1 MKKSI
6 LLASLIGL
14 TTVAS
19 AQANALRENL
29 VAHPLTDLVVP
40 FGSKATL
47 VFPVQQGGGLL
58 RPEITKEFRTQLA
71 SMCPTKWQIER
82 SVHDDDKGQRM
93 DWADADKVYD
103 ADTLADGMV
112 LLISTT
118 YGKLDRQE
126 YRINGS
132 RCVGEFTIRDV
143 YSTGG
148 SGRYPT
154 GFFVIHDKEQP
165 ALIKHPA
172 LNQAPADATFE
183 SGPLPETTFL
193 KSGTTDPWDV
203 VVWAMDLCA
212 ARKGTPTL
220 AMEDANTKAVKTF
233 TDPAAFN
240 ALMRKI
246 RFMKGVAAN
255 PYALSCSGEKAFS
268 VRGTKAAYGKP
279 VVTFVNG
286 MPALASNP

>member
-6 LLASLIGL
+6 LLASLVGL
-14 TTVAS
+14 STIAS
-19 AQANALRENL
+19 AQANTLRENL

-40 FGSKATL
+40 FGAKATL

-58 RPEITKEFRTQLA
+58 RPEITKEFRTQIA
-71 SMCPTKWQIER
+71 AMCPTKWQVER

-93 DWADADKVYD
+93 DWVDADKVYD
-103 ADTLADGMV
+103 ADTIADGMV
-112 LLISTT
+112 LLMSST

-126 YRINGS
+126 YRINGA
-132 RCVGEFTIRDV
+132 RCVGEFAIRDV

-154 GFFVIHDKEQP
+154 GFFVIHDKDQP

-183 SGPLPETTFL
+183 SGPLPENTFL

-203 VVWAMDLCA
+203 VVWAMDLCS
-212 ARKGTPTL
+212 ARKGSPTFSI
-220 AMEDANTKAVKTF
+220 EDVNTKAVRTF
-233 TDPAAFN
+233 ADPSAFN
-240 ALMRKI
+240 ALARKI
-246 RFMKGVAAN
+246 RFTKGVAAN
-255 PYALSCSGEKAFS
+255 PYTLACSGDKAFS

-279 VVTFVNG
+279 DVTFVNSLA
-286 MPALASNP
+286 PVASNP

>member
-1 MKKSI
+1 MKKPL
-6 LLASLIGL
+6 LLATLMGL
-14 TTVAS
+14 AAIAS
-19 AQANALRENL
+19 AQTASFRENL
-29 VAHPLTDLVVP
+29 VTHPLTDMVVP
-40 FGSKATL
+40 FGPKATL

-58 RPEITKEFRTQLA
+58 RPEITKEFRTQLT

-93 DWADADKVYD
+93 DWVDVDKVYD
-103 ADTLADGMV
+103 ADVIADGMV
-112 LLISTT
+112 LLMSST

-154 GFFVIHDKEQP
+154 GFFVIHDKEQ
-165 ALIKHPA
+165 AAVIKNPGM
-172 LNQAPADATFE
+172 NQAPAEAMFE
-183 SGPLPETTFL
+183 PGPLPDSTFV
-193 KSGTTDPWDV
+193 KTGAPEAWDV

-212 ARKGTPTL
+212 ARKGSPTFTT
-220 AMEDANTKAVKTF
+220 EDANTKALKTY
-233 TDPAAFN
+233 TDPAVFN
-240 ALMRKI
+240 TLARKV
-246 RFMKGVAAN
+246 RFTKGVAAN
-255 PYALSCSGEKAFS
+255 PYTLACSADKAFS

-279 VVTFVNG
+279 VVAFTPG
-286 MPALASNP
+286 LSALAANP

>member
-1 MKKSI
+1 MKKTI

-14 TTVAS
+14 ATIAS
-19 AQANALRENL
+19 AQANSLRENL
-29 VAHPLTDLVVP
+29 VAHPLTDMVVP
-40 FGSKATL
+40 FGAKATL

-71 SMCPTKWQIER
+71 SMCPTKWQVER

-93 DWADADKVYD
+93 DWVDADKVYD
-103 ADTLADGMV
+103 ADTIADGMV
-112 LLISTT
+112 LLMSTT
-118 YGKLDRQE
+118 CGKLDRQE

-154 GFFVIHDKEQP
+154 GFFVLHDKEQ
-165 ALIKHPA
+165 AAVIKHPA
-172 LNQAPADATFE
+172 LNQAAADAKFE
-183 SGPLPETTFL
+183 SGPLPENTFL
-193 KSGTTDPWDV
+193 KTGTTDAWDV

-212 ARKGTPTL
+212 ARKGSPTFSI
-220 AMEDANTKAVKTF
+220 EDVNTKAVRTF

-240 ALMRKI
+240 ALVRKT
-246 RFMKGVAAN
+246 RFTKGVAAN
-255 PYALSCSGEKAFS
+255 PYTLACNGDKAFS
-268 VRGTKAAYGKP
+268 VRGTKAVFGKP
-279 VVTFVNG
+279 VATFANG
-286 MPALASNP
+286 VAALASNP

>member
-6 LLASLIGL
+6 LLASLVGL
-14 TTVAS
+14 ATIAS
-19 AQANALRENL
+19 AQANTLRENL
-29 VAHPLTDLVVP
+29 VTHPLTDLVVP
-40 FGSKATL
+40 FGAKATL
-47 VFPVQQGGGLL
+47 IFPVQQGGGLL
-58 RPEITKEFRTQLA
+58 RPEITKEFRTQIA
-71 SMCPTKWQIER
+71 AMCPTKWQVER

-93 DWADADKVYD
+93 DWVDADKVYD
-103 ADTLADGMV
+103 ADTIADGMV
-112 LLISTT
+112 LLMSST

-126 YRINGS
+126 YRINGA
-132 RCVGEFTIRDV
+132 RCVGEFAIRDV

-154 GFFVIHDKEQP
+154 GFFVIHDKDQP

-183 SGPLPETTFL
+183 SGPLPENTFL

-203 VVWAMDLCA
+203 VVWAMDLCS
-212 ARKGTPTL
+212 ARKGSPTFSL
-220 AMEDANTKAVKTF
+220 EDVNTKAVRTF

-240 ALMRKI
+240 ALARKI
-246 RFMKGVAAN
+246 RFTKGVTAN
-255 PYALSCSGEKAFS
+255 PYTLACSGDKAFF

-279 VVTFVNG
+279 VVTFMTGLAPV
-286 MPALASNP
+286 ALNP